1 MFYVRLNR
9 YSMILLISAAL
20 LFLSLI
26 VIDIV
31 SSRPDSGQPTVAAK
45 SAEAIAQS
53 ILAERFCPCGCGN
66 FLPGSTKS
74 PACFG
79 CSVGKAEISRVRER
93 LAAGLIPEDIIKE
106 LNERVLVDVFSDYT
120 EDGLAEIWNRAKRVS
135 GEYNQHRVVFRPLGA
150 TEDARR
156 AIKLVECARA
166 DGMFNI
172 LHEALIEHPGPWD
185 EETLIGLAGER
196 GLARDKIAECLKRVD
211 IAAQM
216 AKDRQHAKALNTK
229 NFPAVSVNR
238 KLLPADEGALRK
250 AIRKFLI
257 QGTI

>member
-1 MFYVRLNR
+1 MFHARTHR
-9 YSMILLISAAL
+9 YNIILLSSAAL
-20 LFLSLI
+20 LFLAPW
-26 VIDIV
+26 VVDRV
-31 SSRPDSGQPTVAAK
+31 SSRADAVQSTIAAK
-45 SAEAIAQS
+45 SDEAIAQS

-66 FLPGSTKS
+66 YLPGSSKS

-93 LAAGLIPEDIIKE
+93 LAAGRTPEDIIKE

-120 EDGLAEIWNRAKRVS
+120 ENGLAEIWNRAKRVS
-135 GEYNQHRVVFRPLGA
+135 SKFNQHRVVLRPLGT

-166 DGMFNI
+166 EGMFTVI
-172 LHEALIEHPGPWD
+172 HEALIEHSGPWD
-185 EETLIGLAGER
+185 QATLLELATER
-196 GLARDKIAECLKRVD
+196 GLAGDKIAQCFKRVD
-211 IAAQM
+211 IEAQI
-216 AKDRQHAKALNTK
+216 AKDRQHAKALNANK
-229 NFPAVSVNR
+229 FPAVSVNR
-238 KLLPADEGALRK
+238 KLTSAGEEALRK

>member
-1 MFYVRLNR
+1 MFLARLNR
-9 YSMILLISAAL
+9 YNMILLSSAAL
-20 LFLSLI
+20 LFLTPM
-26 VIDIV
+26 VIEIV
-31 SSRPDSGQPTVAAK
+31 SSRADSVQPTVAAK

-53 ILAERFCPCGCGN
+53 ILAERYCPCGCGN
-66 FLPGSTKS
+66 FLPGSS
-74 PACFG
+74 NGPACFG

-93 LAAGLIPEDIIKE
+93 LDAGRLAEDIIKE

-120 EDGLAEIWNRAKRVS
+120 EEGLPEIWYRAKRVS
-135 GEYNQHRVVFRPLGA
+135 SEYNQHRVVLRPLGA

-166 DGMFNI
+166 EGMFYI
-172 LHEALIEHPGPWD
+172 IHEALIEHPGPWD
-185 EETLIGLAGER
+185 EETLIGLATER
-196 GLARDKIAECLKRVD
+196 GLVGDKIAECLKRVD

-216 AKDRQHAKALNTK
+216 AKDRQHAKLLNTK

-238 KLLPADEGALRK
+238 KLSPAGEGALRK
-250 AIRKFLI
+250 AIRTFLI